1 MRVSVL
7 VPVYGVEKYI
17 SECAESLFGQTYK
30 DVEYIFCND
39 STKDRSMEILHETI
53 NRYPERAK
61 SVRVLSNEKNM
72 GLGASRHRLLQEVRT
87 EAFMIVDSDDTL
99 PADAIATLVECM
111 EREQTDIVEGAYA
124 DSFHGSLS
132 EPKKPFHGSQKRY
145 LRALQCQNVIR
156 HRVWGKLYRTEVLSR
171 IDGLFQEG
179 IDYCEDLCATVR
191 LAAVTTRSCT
201 DRVVYHYRTDNISS
215 YTKTVSEKSI
225 RSYFRAQAEIL
236 RFYHFRGHIHL
247 SVEIGLLN
255 SFRECH
261 NSKIP
266 LTLADEITRYV
277 PQNTTAR
284 LLYPLLR
291 SHGLAFRLG
300 DLLYRIVR
308 LLLTIGR

>member
-17 SECAESLFGQTYK
+17 SECAESLFRQTYK

-39 STKDRSMEILHETI
+39 STKDRSMEILQEVI
-53 NRYPERAK
+53 NRHPERAE
-61 SVRVLSNEKNM
+61 SVRILSNERNV
-72 GLGASRHRLLQEVRT
+72 GLGASRSRLLKEVRT
-87 EAFMIVDSDDTL
+87 EAFTIVDSDDIL

-111 EREQTDIVEGAYA
+111 EREQTDVVEGAYA

-132 EPKKPFHGSQKRY
+132 KPKKPFHGSRKRY

-171 IDGLFQEG
+171 VNGLFQEG

-191 LAAVTTRSCT
+191 LAAVTTRSYT
-201 DRVVYHYRTDNISS
+201 DRVVYHYRSDNISS

-236 RFYHFRGHIHL
+236 RFYHFRGHLHL
-247 SVEIGLLN
+247 AVEIGLLN

-261 NSKIP
+261 NSK
-266 LTLADEITRYV
+266 TALALANEITRYV

-284 LLYPLLR
+284 VLYHLLR
-291 SHGLAFRLG
+291 SNGFSYRFG

-308 LLLTIGR
+308 FLLTLGG